1 MKSKIYFSLSVLP
14 LLFACNEQKTVTSS
28 GDITP
33 PPMVAVDSSADTNQ
47 IFIVDNSGKQWNI
60 THAVNK
66 YGFSAGEFQYGL
78 GPNAIPPIIDPEMLT
93 PGDPGYPSAEN
104 GLAVIGA
111 AVNNDV
117 RAYPI
122 SILRHREIV
131 DDKIGGKYVAI
142 GF

>member
-1 MKSKIYFSLSVLP
+1 MRSIIYLSLCILP

-28 GDITP
+28 EDITP
-33 PPMVAVDSSADTNQ
+33 SLVIVEEIPADTNQ

-66 YGFSAGEFQYGL
+66 YGFSAGQFQYGL
-78 GPNAIPPIIDPEMLT
+78 GPYAIPPINNPEMLT
-93 PGDPGYPSAEN
+93 PGDPGYPSVQD
-104 GLAVIGA
+104 GQAVIGA
-111 AVNNDV
+111 VFNNDV

-122 SILRHREIV
+122 TVLRHREIV
-131 DDKIGGKYVAI
+131 NDEIGNKYVAI